1 MPRKKKITENV
12 TPEKTES
19 AVVSEVVESKP
30 AEAKLE
36 EASLEGLLAEK
47 VEGAEKEV
55 AVPKQRKPRAK
66 RGTVKKD
73 VEVKVKEVVTKR
85 GAAKK
90 EAVKKELGQE
100 KQIYIQYANKEVNVA
115 DIEERVKKA
124 WESEGHRAGSIKKLD
139 IYIKPEE
146 YAVYYVI
153 NGKNAGRVDF

>member
-1 MPRKKKITENV
+1 MPRRKKGTENEIA
-12 TPEKTES
+12 EKTQS
-19 AVVSEVVESKP
+19 AVMPEAVESKP

-36 EASLEGLLAEK
+36 EASLDELFMENDGETSVL
-47 VEGAEKEV
+47 
-55 AVPKQRKPRAK
+55 KQRKPRAK
-66 RGTVKKD
+66 RGTAKK
-73 VEVKVKEVVTKR
+73 ETEAAGKR

-90 EAVKKELGQE
+90 EAVKKENGQE

-115 DIEERVKKA
+115 DIEDRVKKA

-146 YAVYYVI
+146 AAVYYVI

>member
-1 MPRKKKITENV
+1 MPRKKKITETV
-12 TPEKTES
+12 TAEK
-19 AVVSEVVESKP
+19 VESVVGTEATENKQ

-36 EASLEGLLAEK
+36 EASLDGLKVVEK
-47 VEGAEKEV
+47 VEVSEEQAS
-55 AVPKQRKPRAK
+55 PKQRKPRAK
-66 RGTVKKD
+66 RGMAKKE
-73 VEVKVKEVVTKR
+73 VEVKAKDIIGKKTS
-85 GAAKK
+85 AKK
-90 EAVKKELGQE
+90 DTTQE
-100 KQIYIQYANKEVNVA
+100 KQIYIQYVNREVNIA